1 MVVPRSSLTGRRRG
15 AGCYSLSEP
24 PGPKFKDNF
33 GLSVRKLYRL
43 TRPCLSSPAATPVQ
57 APWLPPHG
65 LDGTPQFRLK
75 PMYSTPPSNEP
86 MLVRSMARFVNSRT
100 LTPSPFWLVFALPK
114 ASGIR
119 DKKTR
124 IRCLDRL
131 AECSFWNP
139 SGSDRR
145 DPNTLAPNRIKA
157 RTTPSRPSRI
167 STSS

>member
-1 MVVPRSSLTGRRRG
+1 MHRG
-15 AGCYSLSEP
+15 P
-24 PGPKFKDNF
+24 
-33 GLSVRKLYRL
+33 
-43 TRPCLSSPAATPVQ
+43 
-57 APWLPPHG
+57 PPHG

-75 PMYSTPPSNEP
+75 PMYSTPPSNRP
-86 MLVRSMARFVNSRT
+86 VLVRSMARFANSRT
-100 LTPSPFWLVFALPK
+100 LYPSPFWLVFAPPK

-145 DPNTLAPNRIKA
+145 DPTHSRRTGSKLGRLHRARQGLVRVPESNTKYGGKRGKTGGGAWLSCAAKYQ
-157 RTTPSRPSRI
+157 
-167 STSS
+167 